1 MYHFWVNVVYQ
12 GTSLLDFPFLF
23 FINYFLDLSQLTT
36 LHKILMEKI
45 WLKNY
50 PSGVEPNANVKKFKS
65 LVEFLENGFQ
75 KFPEKVAYENM
86 GKKITFKELDELT
99 KVFSNYLIHE
109 LKLEKGDRLA
119 IQSPNLLQY
128 PVVLFGAL
136 RSGLVVVNTNPL
148 YTPDEMLH
156 QFKDSGCKAIF
167 ILSNFASNLEKII
180 DKTSIKHVIIS
191 DLGDMLGGLKG
202 LVVNFAV
209 KYIKKMVP
217 SYNLPSAVKFKDV
230 LSSGKK
236 YDFNRIDILSTDI
249 AFLQYTG
256 GTTGI
261 SKGAMLSHRNVV
273 SNVMQ
278 VSAYMDILLR
288 DGEEI
293 VITALPLYHIFALV
307 CNCFVMFN
315 YGARNILITNPRDMK
330 NFVKEISNKKFSIIT
345 GVNTLFNGLL
355 NNANFVDIDFSNLK
369 VAFGGGMA
377 VQDSVAHKWEEITGC
392 PLVEGYGLT
401 ETSPVVT
408 INPLDGTNKIGT
420 IGLPIPDTDIKLID
434 DKGKDVLVG
443 DRGELCVKGPQVME
457 GYWER
462 KKETEEVLK
471 DNWLHTGDI
480 AVIDNDGFLEIVDR
494 KKEMVLVSGFN
505 VFPNEVENVISS
517 HPKVLEVGVIGVSDE
532 KTTEAVKAVIV
543 KKDES
548 LTAEEIKKYCKEK
561 LTNYKCPKH
570 IGFAKELPKSNV
582 GKILRRVI
590 KENDLK
596 SSY

>member
-1 MYHFWVNVVYQ
+1 MSKFPWLESYP
-12 GTSLLDFPFLF
+12 DFVSHSTE
-23 FINYFLDLSQLTT
+23 INYEN
-36 LHKILMEKI
+36 I
-45 WLKNY
+45 
-50 PSGVEPNANVKKFKS
+50 VEIYDQSIRNF
-65 LVEFLENGFQ
+65 GD
-75 KFPEKVAYENM
+75 KVAYKNM
-86 GKKITFKELDELT
+86 DVELTYNELDNH
-99 KVFSNYLIHE
+99 VNALIYYFQNNTN
-109 LKLEKGDRLA
+109 LKKGDKIVL
-119 IQSPNLLQY
+119 QMPNLLQY
-128 PVVLFGAL
+128 PVAIFACLKA
-136 RSGLVVVNTNPL
+136 GLVIVNTNPL
-148 YTPDEMLH
+148 YTADEMLH
-156 QFKDSGCKAIF
+156 QYKDSGAKAVI
-167 ILSNFASNLEKII
+167 IVENFAHNLEKIVS
-180 DKTSIKHVIIS
+180 KTDIETVIITTIG
-191 DLGDMLGGLKG
+191 DLLGGFKGG
-202 LVVNFAV
+202 LVNFV
-209 KYIKKMVP
+209 IRNVKKMVP
-217 SYNLPSAVKFKDV
+217 AFSIPGSLNLKKILKDN
-230 LSSGKK
+230 SGKK
-236 YDFNRIDILSTDI
+236 GKNVEIKNTDT

-256 GTTGI
+256 GTTGV

-307 CNCFVMFN
+307 CNSFVMFN

-355 NNANFVDIDFSNLK
+355 NNSNFVDIDFSNLK

-434 DKGKDVLVG
+434 DKGKEVLVG

-480 AVIDNDGFLEIVDR
+480 AVIDNDGFLKIVDR

-570 IGFAKELPKSNV
+570 IGFAQELPKSNV
-582 GKILRRVI
+582 GKILRRII